1 MIQTYKVKTPSPL
14 FYLQSIHFHLMG
26 GVTTED
32 KTVSRIP
39 CNTKFCAKIYA
50 LAHNAM
56 RGQKERDKTK
66 IKTHF
71 KTKVK
76 TELKRF
82 SEYRLVKTDLK
93 QS

>member
-1 MIQTYKVKTPSPL
+1 MRK
-14 FYLQSIHFHLMG
+14 HLMKCPPEYR
-26 GVTTED
+26 VTH
-32 KTVSRIP
+32 
-39 CNTKFCAKIYA
+39 FCAKSYA

-56 RGQKERDKTK
+56 RGQRKRDKTK
-66 IKTHF
+66 VKTYF